1 MDKRGAKDTTALDAM
16 EKIESIIELWQ
27 KGDINSEDALEQ
39 ITTLTDEL

>member
-1 MDKRGAKDTTALDAM
+1 MNALEAM

-27 KGDINSEDALEQ
+27 KGDLNSEDALEQ